1 MTATPLDP
9 GVPGG
14 RSGGR
19 GRHAPRARRRVVLFA
34 GLLLAG
40 AGAAL
45 VWRDRSTPD
54 PDSAERLG
62 APVEMLCRES
72 GRRFRLTRGLVEAEL
87 RGRVGQLRE
96 DDGVASPYADDRPV
110 ARMASEAQWRETIER
125 INREKRGG

>member
-14 RSGGR
+14 RSGAR
-19 GRHAPRARRRVVLFA
+19 GRRMPPARRRVVLFA

-40 AGAAL
+40 AGAAW
-45 VWRDRSTPD
+45 VWRGRSMPD

-72 GRRFRLTRGLVEAEL
+72 GKRFRLTRGLVEAEL

-96 DDGVASPYADDRPV
+96 IDGVASPYAEDRPV
-110 ARMASEAQWRETIER
+110 ARMASEAQWRETIAR